1 MALIATFNPTVRRA
15 RIAPARHAQE
25 RATLAAVGGALGS
38 LVILVAALFSGPLFD
53 ALEVSRASARVAIGI
68 VAAGAGLVRM
78 FRRLPSA
85 QQAPGRPQR
94 GTGTGRDPYV
104 ATPAL
109 ILLGL
114 SAGADRGVAF
124 VALALVIA
132 VAVLIVQATWLDANG
147 RAGQLVGWAAR
158 LLGAVAVA
166 TSVLLVIDGVL
177 AV

>member
-1 MALIATFNPTVRRA
+1 VALALPRREA
-15 RIAPARHAQE
+15 RKE
-25 RATLAAVGGALGS
+25 RATLAAVGGAVGALIV
-38 LVILVAALFSGPLFD
+38 LAAALLSGPLLD
-53 ALEVSRASARVAIGI
+53 AFEISRAAARVAIGI
-68 VAAGAGLVRM
+68 VGVGAGLVRM

-85 QQAPGRPQR
+85 QPAPGDLSAAVVPVAI
-94 GTGTGRDPYV
+94 PYV

-114 SAGADRGVAF
+114 SAGADLGVAF
-124 VALALVIA
+124 VAMALAIA
-132 VAVLIVQATWLDANG
+132 VAMLVVKAMWLDANG

-177 AV
+177 DV

>member
-1 MALIATFNPTVRRA
+1 M
-15 RIAPARHAQE
+15 
-25 RATLAAVGGALGS
+25 
-38 LVILVAALFSGPLFD
+38 
-53 ALEVSRASARVAIGI
+53 
-68 VAAGAGLVRM
+68 
-78 FRRLPSA
+78 
-85 QQAPGRPQR
+85 
-94 GTGTGRDPYV
+94 

-124 VALALVIA
+124 VAVALAIA